1 MLKLLEKNNPKHF
14 FMEKYV
20 QELFDRLG
28 NEIIKYNP
36 YYNKELLQKA
46 FFFAYEAHKWVYRK
60 SKELYVT
67 HPLHI
72 ALHLTQIEADE
83 TSLISAIL
91 HDVLDNKKITLSQI
105 EKQFWKEV
113 ASIVQ
118 WVTQLWQLYY
128 TLDMN
133 KKDIENLKQSL
144 VSVGDDI
151 RIFLVKIADR
161 FHNLETLEYLPKNKR
176 YRIARETQEI
186 YLPIVNFLSIW
197 EFLSH
202 MHDLCFKYTEEEE
215 YKKLDKIFGKKYEYH
230 KQKIIEAHNKIQK
243 ECAQMKIPI
252 INIEWRVKSLYSI
265 YNKIKNKNID
275 YKEIYDVLALRVITK
290 TLQDAY
296 TVLWLIHKLYNV
308 KNDKFKDY
316 ISTPKK
322 NGYQSIHTT
331 VYDENGD
338 FLEFQIQTVWMSKLN
353 KSWLAAHFI
362 YKWFW
367 VDYKELP
374 DWMKGVLD
382 IQKKTIDSK
391 SFFEKLSQEIII
403 SEIKCFDGDGW
414 FLLLPK
420 GAVLIDYAFLYS
432 LDYGKFFS
440 GAFINGVFIQDPF
453 YALKNG
459 DIVKLKKSN
468 KIYIDYKIENFFRLK
483 TKIAKDQ
490 MKEVFKKYSQ
500 GKSEQLWKYLLNTQL
515 ETLWFRHFESNPRKI
530 KKNVVK
536 SLWLADEKQM
546 YLFLGLW
553 GIEVEKV
560 INKISLLN
568 AKDDYNKEVTLKI
581 KFKTRDFL
589 SLNNI
594 TNTFYNLDIE
604 VKKIVYRENKRGLF
618 ISFVIDSNTSLNE
631 LLKELKRSPNV
642 SDITRVFPL
651 RLKIYYI
658 FYALSLFLITGI
670 IFMVNFLDISKYQK
684 NLFLE
689 LVLLWSSFF
698 MLFIV
703 FFLKFV
709 VKTILPDVLKYKRF
723 WLSLF
728 FLNTFIFFI
737 IFWEI
742 LYLGFNVNFILY
754 FLFCFFM
761 YLMMFYEFLVN
772 KKLKK

>member
-440 GAFINGVFIQDPF
+440 GAFINGLFIQDPF

>member
-1 MLKLLEKNNPKHF
+1 
-14 FMEKYV
+14 MEKYV
-20 QELFDRLG
+20 QDLFEKLG
-28 NEIIKYNP
+28 NEMIKYNP

-46 FFFAYEAHKWVYRK
+46 FLFAYEAHKWVYRK
-60 SKELYVT
+60 SKELYIT

-83 TSLISAIL
+83 TSIISALL

-113 ASIVQ
+113 TSIVQ
-118 WVTQLWQLYY
+118 GVTQLGQLYY

-133 KKDIENLKQSL
+133 NKDIENLKQSL

-161 FHNLETLEYLPKNKR
+161 FHNLETLEFLPKNKR

-186 YLPIVNFLSIW
+186 YIPIVNFLSIW

-202 MHDLCFKYTEEEE
+202 MHDLCFQYTEEDE
-215 YKKLDKIFGKKYEYH
+215 YKKLHKIFGKKYDYH

-243 ECAQMKIPI
+243 ECTQAKISI

-275 YKEIYDVLALRVITK
+275 YKEIYDVLALRVIVK
-290 TLQDAY
+290 TTSDAY
-296 TVLWLIHKLYNV
+296 AVLWLIHKIYNI

-338 FLEFQIQTVWMSKLN
+338 FLEFQIQTLGMSKLN

-374 DWMKGVLD
+374 DWMKWVLD

-403 SEIKCFDGDGW
+403 SEIKCFDGNGGSI
-414 FLLLPK
+414 LLPK

-432 LDYGKFFS
+432 LEYGKFFS
-440 GAFINGVFIQDPF
+440 WAHINGVLIEDPF
-453 YALKNG
+453 YSLKNG
-459 DIVKLKKSN
+459 DVIKLKKSN
-468 KIYIDYKIENFFRLK
+468 KIYVDYKIENFFRLK

-500 GKSEQLWKYLLNTQL
+500 GKSQELWKYLLNTQL

-530 KKNVVK
+530 KKNVIK

-560 INKISLLN
+560 VNKISLLN

-581 KFKTRDFL
+581 RLKTRDFL

-594 TNTFYNLDIE
+594 THAFYNLDIE
-604 VKKIVYRENKRGLF
+604 VQKIVYKENKRTLSM
-618 ISFVIDSNTSLNE
+618 SFVIDSNTSLNE
-631 LLKELKRSPNV
+631 LLKELKRIPNV
-642 SDITRVFPL
+642 SDISRVFPL

-658 FYALSLFLITGI
+658 FYALSLFLITAI

-703 FFLKFV
+703 FFLKFI

-742 LYLGFNVNFILY
+742 LYLWFNINFILY

-761 YLMMFYEFLVN
+761 YLMMFYEFLIN

>member
-1 MLKLLEKNNPKHF
+1 
-14 FMEKYV
+14 MEKYV
-20 QELFDRLG
+20 QELFDRLCA
-28 NEIIKYNP
+28 EITKYNP

-46 FFFAYEAHKWVYRK
+46 FLFAYEAHKWMYRK
-60 SKELYVT
+60 SKELYII

-72 ALHLTQIEADE
+72 AIHLTQIEADE
-83 TSLISAIL
+83 TSIISALL
-91 HDVLDNKKITLSQI
+91 HDVLDNKKITLIQI
-105 EKQFWKEV
+105 EKQFSKEI

-118 WVTQLWQLYY
+118 WVTQLWNLYY

-144 VSVGDDI
+144 VSVWDDI

-161 FHNLETLEYLPKNKR
+161 YHNLETLEYLAKNKR

-202 MHDLCFKYTEEEE
+202 MHDLCFKYTEEDE
-215 YKKLDKIFGKKYEYH
+215 YKKLHKVFWKKYEYH

-243 ECAQMKIPI
+243 ECSQMKIPV

-275 YKEIYDVLALRVITK
+275 YKEIYDVLALRIITK
-290 TLQDAY
+290 TIQDAY
-296 TVLWLIHKLYNV
+296 TVLGIIHKLYNV

-331 VYDENGD
+331 VYDENWE
-338 FLEFQIQTVWMSKLN
+338 FLEFQIQTEWMSKLN

-367 VDYKELP
+367 VEYKELP

-403 SEIKCFDGDGW
+403 SEIKCFDTNGNYI
-414 FLLLPK
+414 LLPK
-420 GAVLIDYAFLYS
+420 WAVLIDYAFSYS
-432 LDYGKFFS
+432 LEYWKFFS
-440 GAFINGVFIQDPF
+440 WAYVNWVLIEDPF
-453 YALKNG
+453 YPLKNG
-459 DIVKLKKSN
+459 DFIKAKKSN
-468 KIYIDYKIENFFRLK
+468 TIYIDYKIENFFRLK
-483 TKIAKDQ
+483 TKIAREQ

-500 GKSEQLWKYLLNTQL
+500 VKSEELWKYLLNTQL
-515 ETLWFRHFESNPRKI
+515 ENLWFRHFSSHPQKI
-530 KKNVVK
+530 KKNVIK
-536 SLWLADEKQM
+536 SLWLGDEKQM
-546 YLFLGLW
+546 YLFLALW
-553 GIEVEKV
+553 SIEVEKV
-560 INKISLLN
+560 INKISILN
-568 AKDDYNKEVTLKI
+568 NKDDYNKEVTLKI
-581 KFKTRDFL
+581 KFKTKDFL

-594 TNTFYNLDIE
+594 TSTLYDLDIE
-604 VKKIVYRENKRGLF
+604 VNKIVYRENKNSAF

-631 LLKELKRSPNV
+631 LLKELKRIPNV

-651 RLKIYYI
+651 RLKVYYI
-658 FYALSLFLITGI
+658 FYALSLFIITAI
-670 IFMVNFLDISKYQK
+670 IFTINFLDISKYQK

-689 LVLLWSSFF
+689 LVLFWSSFF

-703 FFLKFV
+703 FFLKFI
-709 VKTILPDVLKYKRF
+709 VKTILPDILKYKRF

-742 LYLGFNVNFILY
+742 LYLWFNINFILY
-754 FLFCFFM
+754 FLFCFLM
-761 YLMMFYEFLVN
+761 YIMMFYEFLIN